1 MQLEHLALFLK
12 IAQEKSISK
21 VASLSY
27 ISQPALSLQMQ
38 KIEDALGCRLFERS
52 NRGIQLTDAGN
63 ITKRYATQL
72 MYTYDQ
78 FQEELHNLRNNNETC
93 RVSATQVAANYA
105 IPCVLVKAKNKF
117 PQFTFSLSSMPSKDV
132 LQQVT
137 ADQADIG
144 FVVGKTTEHD
154 LVCKNVFS
162 DQIVLVAAADY
173 AVPDCLSIDGLRRQP
188 LVLLDKNFS
197 SYRLMAEQLK
207 SMDYNMSDFNVI
219 YHMDS
224 TESVKSMV
232 ISGHGLA
239 FLPYMAVK
247 KEIYL
252 QQLKI
257 VETENFCLRYDVSIV
272 YNQKTG
278 NRSHQMAMVKKY
290 FENMVPT
297 TIC

>member
-21 VASLSY
+21 VAGSSH

-38 KIEDALGCRLFERS
+38 KIEDALGCKLFERS

-63 ITKRYATQL
+63 ITKRYAAQL
-72 MYTYDQ
+72 MFTYEQ

-93 RVSATQVAANYA
+93 RVAATLVAANYA
-105 IPCVLVKAKNKF
+105 IPCALVKAKEKF
-117 PQFTFSLSSMPSKDV
+117 PNYTFTLASMPSREV
-132 LQQVT
+132 VQQVLS
-137 ADQADIG
+137 DQVDIG
-144 FVVGKTTEHD
+144 FVVGDVKESE
-154 LVCKNVFS
+154 LMCKNVFS
-162 DQIVLVAAADY
+162 DQIVLVAAKDY
-173 AVPDCLSIDGLRRQP
+173 PVRGGLSIDGLRRHP
-188 LVLLDKNFS
+188 LILLDENFS
-197 SYRLMAEQLK
+197 SYRLMANQLK
-207 SMDYNMSDFNVI
+207 SMGYDMDMFNVS

-232 ISGHGLA
+232 MSGNGLT

-272 YNQKTG
+272 YKQKTD
-278 NRSHQMAMVKKY
+278 NSNYQMAMVKRY

-297 TIC
+297 SIC

>member
-1 MQLEHLALFLK
+1 MQLEHLELFLK

-21 VASLSY
+21 VANASH

-63 ITKRYATQL
+63 ITRRYAAQL
-72 MYTYDQ
+72 IFIYEQ
-78 FQEELHNLRNNNETC
+78 FQEELHNLRNNHETC
-93 RVSATQVAANYA
+93 RVTATLVAANYA
-105 IPCVLVKAKNKF
+105 IPCVLVKAKEKF
-117 PQFTFSLSSMPSKDV
+117 PDYTFTLASMPSRAV
-132 LQQVT
+132 IQQVQS
-137 ADQADIG
+137 DQADIG
-144 FVVGKTTEHD
+144 FIVGDAKEPD
-154 LVCKNVFS
+154 LICKNVFS
-162 DQIVLVAAADY
+162 DQVVLVAAKDY
-173 AVPDCLSIDGLRRQP
+173 TVKTSLSIDGIRRHP
-188 LVLLDKNFS
+188 LVLLDESFS
-197 SYRLMAEQLK
+197 SYRLMAGQLK
-207 SMDYNMSDFNVI
+207 SMGYNLEEFNVS

-232 ISGHGLA
+232 MSGHGLT

-247 KEIYL
+247 KEIYQ

-257 VETENFCLRYDVSIV
+257 IETENFCLRYDVSVV
-272 YNQKTG
+272 YKQKPE
-278 NRSHQMAMVKKY
+278 NCSYQLMMVKKY